1 MLKSN
6 IAKINNKGKTKF
18 RKKLFHKLVAPIK
31 SPMDV
36 AIKKF
41 KTDKGYRKF
50 FTEEQVYTQIHYQL
64 EDGNNSLRALNE
76 ARNDDEEVKELLQV
90 HEIDV
95 SNLSRA
101 NKNRDYRVFRYI
113 FHALFPKA
121 LKACKNELGALL
133 SIPKVKIL
141 DGSFFECCMSMI
153 WANYKKTKNACKLHL
168 LMNLNNL
175 PEKIVLTDGKK
186 SEREILRKIIKRGV
200 TYIIDRGY
208 NSYLLFVKIS
218 QKGAFF
224 ITRLLKNAVF
234 EVVKELDV
242 SDEDREKGIISDQ
255 LILLGKDPIEPRKTF
270 RLITL
275 VTETGKIYRFLTN
288 RMDLEAL
295 MVAQLYRC
303 RWQIESFFRWIKMHL
318 KIKHFLGRSKN
329 AVLIQLYAGLITF
342 LLLRIFAEKIYHR
355 TLNLSLF
362 RKIKHHLSM
371 RVSSKEIKEYL
382 MDIDSS

>member
-1 MLKSN
+1 MLQSN
-6 IAKINNKGKTKF
+6 IAKIKNKGKTKF
-18 RKKLFHKLVAPIK
+18 RKKLFHKLVAPVK

-36 AIKKF
+36 AVKRF
-41 KTDKGYRKF
+41 KTNKGYRKF

-76 ARNDDEEVKELLQV
+76 ARNDDEKVKELLQV

-121 LKACKNELGALL
+121 LKACKNELGALG

-141 DGSFFECCMSMI
+141 DGSFLECCMSML

-168 LMNLNNL
+168 LMDLNNL
-175 PEKIVLTDGKK
+175 PEKIILTDGKK
-186 SEREILRKIIKRGV
+186 SERDILRKIIKRGV
-200 TYIIDRGY
+200 TYIVDRGY
-208 NSYLLFVKIS
+208 NCYSLFAKIS
-218 QKGAFF
+218 QKKAFF

-234 EVVKELDV
+234 EILKELDV
-242 SDEDREKGIISDQ
+242 SDEDGEKGIISDQ
-255 LILLGKDPIEPRKTF
+255 LILLGGNSTEPKKIF
-270 RLITL
+270 HLITFKAN
-275 VTETGKIYRFLTN
+275 TGKIYRFLTN

-295 MVAQLYRC
+295 IIEELYGC
-303 RWQIESFFRWIKMHL
+303 RWQIELFFRWIKMHL
-318 KIKHFLGRSKN
+318 KIKHFLGKSKN

-355 TLNLSLF
+355 TLDLPLF
-362 RKIKHHLSM
+362 RKIRHHLSM
-371 RVSSKEIKEYL
+371 KVSSKEIKEYL
-382 MDIDSS
+382 MDIDIS